1 MSENKECLFYI
12 DHNPPECSGT
22 WGSAIYKG
30 ACKINSTSCNDTDKC
45 FIKLLYQQVE
55 QKEQEYEDYKI
66 ANAEFEKENDD
77 LRNKLQAKEL
87 ELIMTKADLCRG
99 CQYKND
105 YQAKEQECEELKK
118 IINETKSSSL
128 DLKSFLVGE
137 AVQNEYEQQL
147 DQLKAE
153 NESLKDSLKMFS
165 STLDWALKSQVGLY
179 KRQID
184 SSVPDDWEYEEVLVL
199 VEQYIEKIKQT
210 LAEIKEIAEVEI
222 ECKTY
227 EIENDCF
234 NETRCK
240 ALNEHIDFIKQILQ
254 KISEVENDNR
264 N

>member
-22 WGSAIYKG
+22 GGGAIYKG

-105 YQAKEQECEELKK
+105 YQAKEQECEELSK
-118 IINETKSSSL
+118 
-128 DLKSFLVGE
+128 
-137 AVQNEYEQQL
+137 
-147 DQLKAE
+147 
-153 NESLKDSLKMFS
+153 
-165 STLDWALKSQVGLY
+165 
-179 KRQID
+179 
-184 SSVPDDWEYEEVLVL
+184 
-199 VEQYIEKIKQT
+199 T
-210 LAEIKEIAEVEI
+210 LAEIKEIAEKENNDTKVLYNRR
-222 ECKTY
+222 TY
-227 EIENDCF
+227 Q
-234 NETRCK
+234 RM
-240 ALNEHIDFIKQILQ
+240 KQILQ
-254 KISEVENDNR
+254 KISEVLND
-264 N
+264 